1 MYRKTFVKID
11 KEILKANVHNITE
24 NYSEYKYFFGVV
36 KGDAYGHG
44 LEVIDSLIEGGV
56 NYLAVA
62 TPDEAISAR
71 EKNKD
76 IPILC
81 LEPVSIS
88 AFDPLC
94 KSNITFTVDS
104 LDNATALSKF
114 AEDNKVKVHI
124 KLDTGMNRLG
134 FKDKKELGEALE
146 LFKSNDNI
154 YLEGI
159 YTHLATS
166 GVNDIYYDRQLKK
179 FEELTQDIDLASI
192 PIVHIGRSLILVHHK
207 KPNFV
212 NGVRLGICMYGFSQ
226 SLPEPTGLRKIKR
239 DLLLKRKGISQSI
252 LSNELKLRTAFS
264 LYSEVISV
272 KRIKKGEF
280 VGYSAGFIANEDMTV
295 ATLSIGYFDG
305 MNKNLGFVVINGQR
319 CEILG
324 EICMDMTAVKVP
336 HTVKCGDIA
345 EIFGYTVAISEAAK
359 KMGVNAY
366 KVFTSIGHRVPRIY
380 DKD

>member
-36 KGDAYGHG
+36 KGNAYGHG

-62 TPDEAISAR
+62 TPDEAISVR

-81 LEPVSIS
+81 LEPVSAS
-88 AFDPLC
+88 AFAPLC

-104 LDNATALSKF
+104 LDNAAALTKF

-134 FKDKKELGEALE
+134 FKDKRELSEALE
-146 LFKSNDNI
+146 LLKSNHNI

-239 DLLLKRKGISQSI
+239 NFLLKRKGISQSI

-272 KRIKKGEF
+272 KNIKKGEF

-336 HTVKCGDIA
+336 HAVKCGDIA
-345 EIFGYTVAISEAAK
+345 EIFGYTVSISEAAK
-359 KMGVNAY
+359 NMGVNAY